1 MSKKEDHKTRTKAVT
16 AGKVK
21 QAGIKLGGD
30 LKFEKNPKFLD
41 DRVAIWEKFYNEQQ
55 KVYEGK

>member
-1 MSKKEDHKTRTKAVT
+1 MSNKEDHKRKEGARTKAVT

-21 QAGIKLGGD
+21 KEGVKLGGV

-41 DRVAIWEKFYNEQQ
+41 DRVTIWEKMYSA
-55 KVYEGK
+55 